1 MAHYPI
7 EPDEI
12 ESPDDGDEPQIAV
25 EAPEHDA
32 VEQRVPLTEER
43 DEPLSEVDPDRGS
56 EGDLIE
62 QARVV
67 STDEDDYR

>member
-1 MAHYPI
+1 MAHYPT

-12 ESPDDGDEPQIAV
+12 EGPDDGAQAPIDV

-32 VEQRVPLTEER
+32 AEQRVPLTDER

-67 STDEDDYR
+67 GPDEEDYR